1 MNLSLGSQTLQLIT
15 WMLALIAMIMALY
28 ILILNARHPVNRHVS
43 LLSALLAVNGLALGA
58 LSSADSFE
66 QARFPTQ
73 LLAATVYTAIP
84 AAWLAAMA
92 LLRPTW
98 AQKRWLWWLG
108 YIAIALPIAATV
120 MDVLLGTHLWYVGLD
135 ANTYEGGYIS
145 LGKYV
150 SPTLYMPFILI
161 HGFILGLLPLIP
173 ALGVL
178 RNQTSPAPMREI
190 ARWIVWGTLATAVL
204 QIGFRRWIP
213 AELMLVVVTAV
224 YLVVYVY
231 AFFRHMAIE
240 PQVHRGSLRGRLT
253 ALFLSITLPIL
264 LISVLLVNAQA
275 RALLRRSETNRLG
288 AIAHLMLST
297 ADLEKSPSI
306 QDLQRRLR
314 LAVVEVGRTGVV
326 YLVDGKDRYIL
337 HSGMDFTLVGEDE
350 ATRDASRQPPVVA
363 LRQGRADRLI
373 IFTDAEGVRWWAYA
387 TELGVLRQGVVVQ
400 QQEVVITQQMQ
411 RFLQFSWLVVGLGGA
426 ILFVLGALTIYRV
439 FLPIVSLTQTA
450 QAIAAGDLT
459 RVAAVEGEDEIGA
472 LARAF
477 NAVTARLN
485 ELIGT
490 LEARVAERT
499 QEVERR
505 AEYLAITG
513 GVSQA
518 AASILDVDTLLDR
531 VAHLIAERFGFYHT
545 GIFLLDEA
553 REWAVL
559 RAVSSEGGQRMLA
572 RGHRLR
578 VGEQGIVGY
587 VSGSGRARVALDVD
601 EDMVWVKN
609 PDLPETRSEMALP
622 LIVGQEV
629 IGVLDVQSQ
638 AAEAFGPEDV
648 ATLHI
653 LADQIAVA
661 IRNAQLFEESRRAL
675 QELRKS
681 YGEEVR
687 VGWAWR
693 PSPVVGYRYT
703 PLELTPITSGATL
716 PLLETQTPYVAADN
730 TLIVPLQVGG
740 GETFGALRIRRDV
753 AQPWG
758 TQDIAFVERAAQDVA
773 QALEVA
779 RLLEE
784 SRRRAAR
791 EMQVN
796 EIASLFA
803 RALDVDVVLQTAARE
818 LGRLSGVA
826 EVAVHLNLP
835 ESLVELEA
843 GGGLS
848 TEGLSTD

>member
-1 MNLSLGSQTLQLIT
+1 MARGCDALEADLGAKA
-15 WMLALIAMIMALY
+15 LAL
-28 ILILNARHPVNRHVS
+28 
-43 LLSALLAVNGLALGA
+43 
-58 LSSADSFE
+58 
-66 QARFPTQ
+66 
-73 LLAATVYTAIP
+73 
-84 AAWLAAMA
+84 
-92 LLRPTW
+92 
-98 AQKRWLWWLG
+98 WLG
-108 YIAIALPIAATV
+108 YIALALPIVATV
-120 MDVLLGTHLWYVGLD
+120 VDVSLGTHLWYTGLD
-135 ANTYEGGYIS
+135 ASTYDGGYIA
-145 LGKYV
+145 LNNYV
-150 SPTLYMPFILI
+150 SATLYLPAIVVY
-161 HGFILGLLPLIP
+161 GFILGLLPLVP
-173 ALGVL
+173 AIGVL
-178 RNQTSPAPMREI
+178 RDEAATATRREI
-190 ARWIVWGTLATAVL
+190 ARWIMGGTLSVAVV
-204 QIGFRRWIP
+204 QVGFRRWLP
-213 AELMLVVVTAV
+213 PEWMLIFVTTVYVVV
-224 YLVVYVY
+224 YIY
-231 AFFRHMAIE
+231 AFFRHIAVE
-240 PQVHRGSLRGRLT
+240 PQVQRGSLRGRLT
-253 ALFLSITLPIL
+253 ALFLSITVPVL

-275 RALLRRSETNRLG
+275 RSLLRRSETNRLG
-288 AIAHLMLST
+288 AIAHLMLNV
-297 ADLEKSPSI
+297 ADLEKNPSV

-314 LAVVEVGRTGVV
+314 LAMVEVGPTGAV
-326 YLVDGKDRYIL
+326 YLVDSRDRYVL
-337 HSGMDFTLVGEDE
+337 HSSLDFTLVGENE
-350 ATRDASRQPPVVA
+350 AMRDASRQPPVMA

-387 TELGVLRQGVVVQ
+387 TELVVLRQGVVVQ
-400 QQEVVITQQMQ
+400 QQEAAITQDMQ
-411 RFLQFSWLVVGLGGA
+411 NFLWFSWLVIGLGGVV
-426 ILFVLGALTIYRV
+426 LLVLGTLTIHRA
-439 FLPIVSLTQTA
+439 FSPIVSLTRTT

-459 RVAAVEGEDEIGA
+459 RTATVESEDEIGA

-485 ELIGT
+485 ELISN

-499 QEVERR
+499 KEVERR

-531 VAHLIAERFGFYHT
+531 VVHLISERFEFYHT

-559 RAVSSEGGQRMLA
+559 RAASSEGGQRMLA

-601 EDMVWVKN
+601 EDVVWVKN

-638 AAEAFGPEDV
+638 AAEAFSSEDV

-661 IRNAQLFEESRRAL
+661 IRNAQLFEESQRVL
-675 QELRKS
+675 QELQKS

-687 VGWAWR
+687 AGWAWR

-703 PLELTPITSGATL
+703 PLELTPITSGTAL

-730 TLIVPLQVGG
+730 TLIVPLQLGG
-740 GETFGALRIRRDV
+740 GETFGALRMRRDV

-758 TQDIAFVERAAQDVA
+758 TQDIAFVERAAQDIA

-784 SRRRAAR
+784 SRRSAAR

-796 EIASLFA
+796 EIASLFS

-843 GGGLS
+843 ES
-848 TEGLSTD
+848 TVAPTEGR